1 MDYPD
6 AKKHLIVSLVKS
18 SLRIIGSLIALLNYS
33 TLQNAMIILAATY
46 GLAEAVGI
54 YEELV

>member
-1 MDYPD
+1 MDHPD

-18 SLRIIGSLIALLNYS
+18 GLRIAASCFACLMAFNPSVAVL
-33 TLQNAMIILAATY
+33 ILAGGY
-46 GLAEAVGI
+46 GLAEVVGI